1 MSKRAARAVGQL
13 LLRTE
18 QTPLRRLWKVAY
30 EAAIRT
36 IASVFVLGRRTSSVY
51 VKSSF
56 GFGEPVY
63 GLSDID
69 LVVVSGSP
77 ASREG
82 HDAERALLKRRWHR
96 LSRALGPLRN
106 MVQVFFYDRTELREV
121 LSEPCLT
128 YGLDQARAR
137 AAFLG
142 PNPLGDE
149 LGLQE
154 RPELYGPMREW
165 RLVGGPAVE
174 LNLPTRDAQQRRLAA
189 WLELQL
195 WWRYVFPACLSPPQP
210 WHAYLCVK
218 LVAEPARIWLW
229 IAHDEIVFGRRELLE
244 RAARLFPEEEDA
256 FRFALQL
263 HRALPQ
269 LPAAPLAETLQHL
282 VRLSSRIAA
291 ELRQQVRPA
300 GTVETELL
308 WDERAELALPPKL
321 SASSAG
327 ASRWTPLAD
336 WRAVV
341 VPPEPDEAFRVEE
354 GRADDPA
361 RLADAARARTRGTYH
376 VLEAE
381 NLLVFP
387 AGRERGEA
395 EIDAEDRSSTFHA
408 LKLRSVQCVLTDPV
422 SFAVASGAK
431 SAAFPDVAGWSVEH
445 WARRAVA
452 EHRAWLETSPG
463 GTGRGSRAWVTAQT
477 QDVPAD
483 ALRLGRLFTA
493 LRAALLLESVE
504 RGEPRLALTARA
516 TADELVERAGTTR
529 AVAEEA
535 SGRYH
540 AWRHGDEAPPAAVIS
555 AFEGIVAGLP
565 AYRR

>member
-1 MSKRAARAVGQL
+1 
-13 LLRTE
+13 
-18 QTPLRRLWKVAY
+18 
-30 EAAIRT
+30 
-36 IASVFVLGRRTSSVY
+36 VFVLGRRTSSVY

-69 LVVVSGSP
+69 LVVVSGSS
-77 ASREG
+77 ASRVR

-106 MVQVFFYDRTELREV
+106 MVQVFFYDRTELREA

-128 YGLDQARAR
+128 YGLDQPRGR

-165 RLVGGPAVE
+165 RLAGGPAVE
-174 LNLPTRDAQQRRLAA
+174 LNLPIRDAQQRRLAA

-218 LVAEPARIWLW
+218 LIAEPARIWLW
-229 IAHDEIVFGRRELLE
+229 VAHGEILFGRREVLE
-244 RAARLFPEEEDA
+244 RAARLFPEEEGA

-269 LPAAPLAETLQHL
+269 MPAAPLAETLHHL

-291 ELRQQVRPA
+291 ELGRHVRPEGVA
-300 GTVETELL
+300 ETELL
-308 WDERAELALPPKL
+308 WDERSDLALSATL
-321 SASSAG
+321 SAPSAG

-341 VPPEPDEAFRVEE
+341 VPPEPDEAFRVEQ

-361 RLADAARARTRGTYH
+361 CLADAARMRTRGTYH

-387 AGRERGEA
+387 AGREGGET

-408 LKLRSVQCVLTDPV
+408 LKLRAVQCVLTDPV
-422 SFAVASGAK
+422 SFAVAAGAK
-431 SAAFPDVAGWSVEH
+431 VAAFPQVAGWSVDH

-452 EHRAWLETSPG
+452 EHRAWLETPSEETG
-463 GTGRGSRAWVTAQT
+463 GRARAWVTAQT

-493 LRAALLLESVE
+493 LRAALLLASVE
-504 RGEPRLALTARA
+504 SGEPRLALTARA
-516 TADELVERAGTTR
+516 TAEEQAERVAKTR
-529 AVAEEA
+529 TVMEEA

-540 AWRHGDEAPPAAVIS
+540 AWRHGDEVPPAALIGAV
-555 AFEGIVAGLP
+555 ERIVAGLP
-565 AYRR
+565 AYSRR